1 MPSKKE
7 QFLLFRIR
15 AFKDEEAFESLLEL
29 YSAPLQRFLYSK
41 LPTHPDVQ
49 DAFSNL
55 MLRLWE
61 YISQT
66 PVEHFSGL
74 AHTIARGIVAEFY
87 RQREGK
93 ETVAISEGE
102 GESGVIPESA
112 FSAEQIETHVDT
124 NLLIKRIK
132 QMDDEDDREVLLLRF
147 VEGYSVKEI
156 AAYLGKTENATSVL
170 IHRAKQKLRL
180 TFEK

>member
-15 AFKDEEAFESLLEL
+15 VFKDEEAFESLLES

-49 DAFSNL
+49 DAFSTL

-61 YISQT
+61 YISHT

-74 AHTIARGIVAEFY
+74 AHTIARAIVAEFY

-102 GESGVIPESA
+102 GEPGVIPESA
-112 FSAEQIETHVDT
+112 FSSTQIETMVDT
-124 NLLIKRIK
+124 NLVIKKIK
-132 QMDDEDDREVLLLRF
+132 QMEDEDDREVLLLRF
-147 VEGYSVKEI
+147 IEGYGVKEI

-170 IHRAKQKLRL
+170 IHRAKQKLRSM
-180 TFEK
+180 FKK